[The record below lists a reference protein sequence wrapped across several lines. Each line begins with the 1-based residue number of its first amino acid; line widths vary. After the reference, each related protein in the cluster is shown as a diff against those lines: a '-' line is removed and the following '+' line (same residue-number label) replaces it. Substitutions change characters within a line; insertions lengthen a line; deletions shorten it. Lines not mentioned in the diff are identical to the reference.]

1 MKQNKYNERAN
12 VAITQLLNKDS
23 FKSAHRIISIRVK
36 KVSVNEDLSKS
47 NYSSITFIA
56 DIEVKIDTM
65 VEGLAYNEQLLVV
78 EGYADV
84 INDEVVALSGIPYNL
99 DKYLHQ

>member
-12 VAITQLLNKDS
+12 VAITQLINKNI
-23 FKSAHRIISIRVK
+23 FKSDYEILSINVKRVT
-36 KVSVNEDLSKS
+36 VNEDLSES
-47 NYSSITFIA
+47 DYSSITFIA

>member
-12 VAITQLLNKDS
+12 VAITQLINKNI
-23 FKSAHRIISIRVK
+23 FKSDYEILSLNVKRVT
-36 KVSVNEDLSKS
+36 VNEDLSES
-47 NYSSITFIA
+47 DYSSITFIA